1 MWYVSKSYSV
11 FPAAIGPV
19 KRRRVPG
26 FFDCPMVGVVIVT
39 TGCSFGVDGVL
50 TIGVLTILRL
60 IGFAPHRAPFV
71 GGGPPG
77 EVGVW
82 I

>member
-1 MWYVSKSYSV
+1 
-11 FPAAIGPV
+11 
-19 KRRRVPG
+19 
-26 FFDCPMVGVVIVT
+26 MVEVVIIT
-39 TGCSFGVDGVL
+39 TGYSSGVD
-50 TIGVLTILRL
+50 GVLTILRL
-60 IGFAPHRAPFV
+60 IGSAPHRAPFV

>member
-1 MWYVSKSYSV
+1 MWYVSKSYLV
-11 FPAAIGPV
+11 IPAAIGPV

-39 TGCSFGVDGVL
+39 TGCSSGVD
-50 TIGVLTILRL
+50 GVLTILRL
-60 IGFAPHRAPFV
+60 IGSAPHRAPFV